1 MFYVIL
7 ISGVL
12 AGSGSIEGAVRDEQS
27 KEPISTATVS
37 IPELG
42 RTVVTNSRGTFVLRG
57 VPAGRWRI
65 EARALGYQPH
75 SLTISSPASGVVR
88 LDFELSPQP
97 IELRPLTVRTQ
108 RAHAWGKGGPDV
120 ERALFDREVMPGAVG
135 VSQEEI
141 RSIPAFVEPDVLR
154 SLQALPGVVRRN
166 DLSAQLHVYGG
177 GPDQNLFLL
186 DGARVIAPYH
196 MFGMFGGFN
205 PDAVSR
211 VEFFRGA
218 LPARHGGAL
227 SSVIEV
233 EQREGD
239 GSPRFD
245 AGIGLLAARLTAA
258 GSLPRIRGGWLI
270 SGRRTHLDAVAE
282 LTGNDFPY
290 AFHDLQGGVN
300 LSPGGGHDF
309 RASFFT
315 SADRFRMFFGGG
327 GDDLHARWSNNVASL
342 RWSWTRGGRWSAGAT
357 IWGSGYVGHLVAG
370 DSATADVV
378 TSRVGL
384 GGLRLEAA
392 RQGED
397 TGFRFG
403 LDAELGRVTL
413 LGGTEPGSY
422 VVGTTRNGYFLP
434 AAYAEAERWLG
445 PVRLMVGLRGMH
457 RSGAGQVLLEPRAAA
472 RLHFTDD
479 IVFTIGAGRTH
490 QILSSIQD
498 DRHVLPGTS
507 LWTVRPDPAPVSR
520 SDGVTAGLEAWLG
533 REWSIS
539 AASYARSFNDVP
551 RWRPIGSREIS
562 ELAYDDGSAIG
573 VELSARRHAGR
584 ITGWLGYG
592 FARVQH
598 EEEGSGRNYEPPWDR
613 RHSLESTVFI
623 RLWEHLSL
631 SNQLVYGSGLP
642 FWPFQGYVST
652 PRFTPL
658 VPSRQT
664 PPLEQA
670 PLWGDEQMRYPDYF
684 RVDLGIRS
692 SFRIRG
698 VEVEPFASVLNV
710 TGRPNVLY
718 YELRGTEG
726 GQTTGGGAVL
736 EPVNPFPLTRI
747 PSLGVD
753 VHF

>member
-1 MFYVIL
+1 MVYMIL
-7 ISGVL
+7 LGGVL
-12 AGSGSIEGAVRDEQS
+12 GWNGSIEGAVRDDQAH
-27 KEPISTATVS
+27 EPISSATVS

-42 RTVVTNSRGTFVLRG
+42 RSVITDSRGMFVLRD
-57 VPAGRWRI
+57 VPAGRWRV
-65 EARALGYQPH
+65 EARSLGYQPH
-75 SLTISSPASGVVR
+75 ALTISSPASGVVR

-97 IELRPLTVRTQ
+97 IELRPLTVRAQ
-108 RAHAWGKGGPDV
+108 RARARGKGGPEV
-120 ERALFDREVMPGAVG
+120 ERALFDREVMPGLVG
-135 VSQEEI
+135 VSREQI
-141 RSIPAFVEPDVLR
+141 RAIPAFVEPDVLR
-154 SLQALPGVVRRN
+154 SLQALPGVVQRN

-177 GPDQNLFLL
+177 GPDQNLFLF

-205 PDAVSR
+205 ADAVSR

-218 LPARHGGAL
+218 LPARHGGTL

-233 EQREGD
+233 EQREGG
-239 GSPRFD
+239 GSPEFD

-258 GSLPRIRGGWLI
+258 GSLPGIRGGWLI

-282 LTGNDFPY
+282 LTGDDFPY

-327 GDDLHARWSNNVASL
+327 GDDLHSRWRNNAASL
-342 RWSWTRGGRWSAGAT
+342 RWNWTRGGRWSGEAT
-357 IWGSGYVGHLVAG
+357 LWGSGYVGTLVAG
-370 DSATADVV
+370 DSATADLV

-392 RQGED
+392 RQGEE

-403 LDAELGRVTL
+403 LDAELGRIAL
-413 LGGTEPGSY
+413 LGGAEPGSY
-422 VVGTTRNGYFLP
+422 LVGTTRNGYFLP
-434 AAYAEAERWLG
+434 AVYAETERWLG
-445 PVRLMVGLRGMH
+445 PVRLMVGLRGTH
-457 RSGAGQVLLEPRAAA
+457 RPGAGQVLLDPRAAA

-479 IVFTIGAGRTH
+479 VVFTIGVGRTH

-498 DRHVLPGTS
+498 DRHVLPGTA
-507 LWTVRPDPAPVSR
+507 LWIVRPDGAPASR
-520 SDGVTAGLEAWLG
+520 SDGMTAGIEGWLG
-533 REWSIS
+533 REWSIG
-539 AASYARSFNDVP
+539 AGGYARSFKDIP
-551 RWRPIGSREIS
+551 RWRPVGSRAIS

-573 VELSARRHAGR
+573 MELSARRHAGR

-592 FARVQH
+592 FARVRH
-598 EEEGSGRNYEPPWDR
+598 REDGSGRNYHPPWDR
-613 RHSLESTVFI
+613 RHSLEATVFI
-623 RLWEHLSL
+623 RLRDYLSL
-631 SNQLVYGSGLP
+631 SNHVVYGSGLP

-670 PLWGDEQMRYPDYF
+670 PLWGEEQMRYPDYF
-684 RVDLGIRS
+684 RLDLGLRS

-718 YELRGTEG
+718 YELRGTDG
-726 GQTTGGGAVL
+726 SQAVGGGAVL
-736 EPVNPFPLTRI
+736 EPVNPFPLARV